1 MLRGIAAYMRRHH
14 LALLALFVALGGT
27 SVAAGNALLPK
38 NSVGSPQVINGSL
51 QKGDLS
57 ARAQAQLR
65 GARGAPG
72 ARGAAGPTGPAGPI
86 AGAAGGDLTGTY
98 PNPQIAPNAVGTAEI
113 ADFSLANED
122 VGVLFAQV
130 NADGTV
136 ANSSGGVTATRLGLG
151 TYEVDFGRDISS
163 CAFLSTQGEA
173 GVGGAGG
180 AITGVTDR
188 SGNAEAVFA
197 TVRTDANALVDRAF
211 QLVVV
216 C

>member
-1 MLRGIAAYMRRHH
+1 MLKGIAAYMRRHH

-98 PNPQIAPNAVGTAEI
+98 PNPQIAPSAVGTAEI

-197 TVRTDANALVDRAF
+197 TVRTDANALVDRGF